1 MKYMLLMVLPAYNY
15 GAYVDIPEAD
25 DDYKRI
31 DS

>member
-1 MKYMLLMVLPAYNY
+1 MKYILSMVLPAYNY
-15 GAYVDIPEAD
+15 DVYVDISEAG